1 MTRTDVVL
9 DVPYQAQ
16 INRDAC
22 GAAALAMVYQ
32 SFGVQ
37 CTQEE
42 IWPRTARPGPG
53 RALRTKTWLLCA
65 DALRLGFSALTIKA
79 LDPWEM
85 LRECAAQNIRA
96 ILNHRLSNATPAGHY
111 SVLVA
116 IDADHVVLHDPQI
129 GPQRRLSRTELLD
142 LWCRRLS
149 DLEITGRVLLA
160 VARGSQGPH
169 LCATCGCELP
179 RIVTCR
185 NCRQSVQLDPAS
197 VLGCFS
203 NGCDQ
208 RRWEQLF
215 CPYCDCAFL
224 PQGPSIR
231 T

>member
-1 MTRTDVVL
+1 MLVL
-9 DVPYQAQ
+9 DIPYQRQ

-22 GAAALAMVYQ
+22 GAAALAMIYE
-32 SFGVQ
+32 SFGVP
-37 CTQEE
+37 CSQEE
-42 IWPRTARPGPG
+42 IWPRTACPGPG
-53 RALRTKTWLLCA
+53 PSARTKTWLLCA

-79 LDPWEM
+79 LDPWQM

-116 IDADHVVLHDPQI
+116 IDENQVVLHDPQL
-129 GPQRRLSRTELLD
+129 GPQWRLSRVELLD

-160 VARGSQGPH
+160 VARGSRALH

-179 RIVTCR
+179 RTIACR
-185 NCRQSVQLDPAS
+185 NCRQSIPLDPTS
-197 VLGCFS
+197 LLGCFS
-203 NGCDQ
+203 KACDQ

-215 CPYCDCAFL
+215 CPYCDGALL
-224 PQGPSIR
+224 PQGPNI
-231 T
+231 